1 MYMYSSSTALCWSV
15 VTFASSTCRCLAGVI
30 RTNAV
35 LDRES
40 KEFYWL
46 SVVACDRAVVPRCSV
61 AEVSV
66 RVDDVNDNKPRTPLP
81 VYYPEVKENSED
93 HVTVLQLQVSQC
105 QIPY

>member
-1 MYMYSSSTALCWSV
+1 MTYL
-15 VTFASSTCRCLAGVI
+15 FAGVI

-46 SVVACDRAVVPRCSV
+46 SVFGCDRAIVPRCSV
-61 AEVSV
+61 AEVCV

-81 VYYPEVKENSED
+81 VYYPEVKENSEEG
-93 HVTVLQLQVSQC
+93 VVVLQLEVRIVNDLEHYHVITFDLRPAS
-105 QIPY
+105 